1 MRNIGM
7 TGGIGSGKNQVA
19 DIFNQLG
26 FYTIDSDISSRK
38 VMEKGEAAYE
48 KIVSFFGSDILDEND
63 NILRKKLGDI
73 VFSDK
78 AKLKTLENIVHP
90 AIYEYERKE
99 RSKIYGK
106 DDKAVVITHAALIIE
121 SGSIDKYD
129 ALIVISCPDELQV
142 ERVMQRD
149 NFSEEKARNIVAH
162 QMPNE
167 ERLKYADKYADFII
181 DNSSTLDDLYNEVK
195 RVHNLITQINY
206 GKKHNK

>member
-19 DIFNQLG
+19 DMFNQLG

-73 VFSDK
+73 VFNDK

-99 RSKIYGK
+99 RSKIYGR

-167 ERLKYADKYADFII
+167 ERLKYADFII
-181 DNSSTLDDLYNEVK
+181 DNSSTLDDLYKEVK

-206 GKKHNK
+206 GEKHTTKI

>member
-99 RSKIYGK
+99 RSKIYGR

-167 ERLKYADKYADFII
+167 ERLKYADFII

-206 GKKHNK
+206 GEKHN

>member
-38 VMEKGEAAYE
+38 VMKKGEAAYE

-90 AIYEYERKE
+90 AIYEYEKKE

-167 ERLKYADKYADFII
+167 ERLKYADFII

-206 GKKHNK
+206 GEKHTTKI

>member
-63 NILRKKLGDI
+63 NILRKKLGNI
-73 VFSDK
+73 VFNDK

-90 AIYEYERKE
+90 AIYEYEKKE

-149 NFSEEKARNIVAH
+149 NFSEEKARNIVSH

-167 ERLKYADKYADFII
+167 ERLKYADFII
-181 DNSSTLDDLYNEVK
+181 DNSSTLDDLYKEVK

-206 GKKHNK
+206 GEKHNK

>member
-90 AIYEYERKE
+90 AIYEYEKKE
-99 RSKIYGK
+99 RSKIYGR

-167 ERLKYADKYADFII
+167 ERLKYADFII

-206 GKKHNK
+206 GEKHK

>member
-19 DIFNQLG
+19 DMFNQLG

-48 KIVSFFGSDILDEND
+48 KIVSFFGRDILDENG

-73 VFSDK
+73 VFNDK
-78 AKLKTLENIVHP
+78 EKLKTLENIVHP

-99 RSKIYGK
+99 RSKIYGR

-142 ERVMQRD
+142 KRVMQRD
-149 NFSEEKARNIVAH
+149 NFSEEKARNIVSH

-167 ERLKYADKYADFII
+167 ERLKYADFII
-181 DNSSTLDDLYNEVK
+181 DNSSTLDDLYKEVK

-206 GKKHNK
+206 GEKHNK

>member
-73 VFSDK
+73 VFNDK

-162 QMPNE
+162 QMQNE
-167 ERLKYADKYADFII
+167 ERLKYADFII

-206 GKKHNK
+206 GEKHNK

>member
-26 FYTIDSDISSRK
+26 FYSIDSDISSRK

-73 VFSDK
+73 VFNDK

-167 ERLKYADKYADFII
+167 ERLKYADFII
-181 DNSSTLDDLYNEVK
+181 DNFSTLDDLYNEVK
-195 RVHNLITQINY
+195 RVYNLITQINY
-206 GKKHNK
+206 GEKHTTKI

>member
-19 DIFNQLG
+19 EIFNQLG
-26 FYTIDSDISSRK
+26 FYTIDSDVSSRK
-38 VMEKGEAAYE
+38 VMEKGQPAYE

-90 AIYEYERKE
+90 AIYEYEKKE

-106 DDKAVVITHAALIIE
+106 DNKAVVITHAALIIE

-142 ERVMQRD
+142 QRVMQRD

-167 ERLKYADKYADFII
+167 ERLKYADFII

-206 GKKHNK
+206 GEKHTTKI

>member
-90 AIYEYERKE
+90 AIYEYEKKE
-99 RSKIYGK
+99 RSKIYGR

-142 ERVMQRD
+142 ERVVQRD

-167 ERLKYADKYADFII
+167 ERLKYADFII
-181 DNSSTLDDLYNEVK
+181 DNSSTLDYLYNEVK
-195 RVHNLITQINY
+195 RVYNLITQINY
-206 GKKHNK
+206 GEKHK

>member
-90 AIYEYERKE
+90 AIYEYEKKE

-167 ERLKYADKYADFII
+167 ERLKYADFII

-206 GKKHNK
+206 GEKHN

>member
-73 VFSDK
+73 VFNDK

-90 AIYEYERKE
+90 AIYEYEKKE

-167 ERLKYADKYADFII
+167 ERLKYADFII

-195 RVHNLITQINY
+195 RVYNLITQINY
-206 GKKHNK
+206 GEKHTTKI

>member
-48 KIVSFFGSDILDEND
+48 KIVSFFGKDILDEND

-90 AIYEYERKE
+90 AIYEYEKKE

-167 ERLKYADKYADFII
+167 ERLKYADFII
-181 DNSSTLDDLYNEVK
+181 YNSSTLDDLYNEVK
-195 RVHNLITQINY
+195 RVYNLITQINY
-206 GKKHNK
+206 GEKHK

>member
-73 VFSDK
+73 VFNDK

-167 ERLKYADKYADFII
+167 ERLKYADFII

>member
-106 DDKAVVITHAALIIE
+106 DNKAVVITHAALIIE

-167 ERLKYADKYADFII
+167 ERLKYADFII

-195 RVHNLITQINY
+195 RVYNLITQINY
-206 GKKHNK
+206 GEKHNK

>member
-73 VFSDK
+73 VFNDK

-99 RSKIYGK
+99 RSKIYGR

-167 ERLKYADKYADFII
+167 ERLKYADFII

-195 RVHNLITQINY
+195 RVHNLIMQINY
-206 GKKHNK
+206 GEKHTTKI

>member
-48 KIVSFFGSDILDEND
+48 KIVSFFGSNILDKNGS
-63 NILRKKLGDI
+63 ILRKKLGDI

-99 RSKIYGK
+99 RSKIYGR
-106 DDKAVVITHAALIIE
+106 DNKAVVITHAALIIE

-149 NFSEEKARNIVAH
+149 NFSEEKARNIVSH

-167 ERLKYADKYADFII
+167 ERLKYADFII

-206 GKKHNK
+206 GEKHNK

>member
-48 KIVSFFGSDILDEND
+48 KIVSFFGSDILDENY

-73 VFSDK
+73 VFNDK

-142 ERVMQRD
+142 QRVMQRD

-167 ERLKYADKYADFII
+167 ERLKYADFII
-181 DNSSTLDDLYNEVK
+181 DNSSTLDDLYNEVQ

-206 GKKHNK
+206 GEKHNK

>member
-48 KIVSFFGSDILDEND
+48 KIVSFFGSDILDKNGS
-63 NILRKKLGDI
+63 ILRKKLGDI
-73 VFSDK
+73 VFNDK

-90 AIYEYERKE
+90 AIYEYEKKE
-99 RSKIYGK
+99 RSKIYGR

-142 ERVMQRD
+142 ERVVQRD

-167 ERLKYADKYADFII
+167 ERLKYADFII
-181 DNSSTLDDLYNEVK
+181 DNSSTLDYLYNEVK
-195 RVHNLITQINY
+195 RVYNLITQINY
-206 GKKHNK
+206 GEKHK

>member
-38 VMEKGEAAYE
+38 VMEKEEVAYE

-73 VFSDK
+73 VFNDK

-99 RSKIYGK
+99 RSKIYGR

-167 ERLKYADKYADFII
+167 ERLKYADFII

-206 GKKHNK
+206 GEKHN

>member
-99 RSKIYGK
+99 RSKIYGR

-167 ERLKYADKYADFII
+167 ERLKYADFII

-206 GKKHNK
+206 GEKHNK

>member
-73 VFSDK
+73 VFNDK

-167 ERLKYADKYADFII
+167 ERLKYADFII

-206 GKKHNK
+206 GEKHTTKI

>member
-38 VMEKGEAAYE
+38 VMEKGEAAYK

-142 ERVMQRD
+142 ERVVQRD

-167 ERLKYADKYADFII
+167 ERLKYADFII
-181 DNSSTLDDLYNEVK
+181 DNSSTLDYLYNEVK
-195 RVHNLITQINY
+195 RVYNLITQINY
-206 GKKHNK
+206 GEKHNK

>member
-90 AIYEYERKE
+90 AIYEYEKKE

-167 ERLKYADKYADFII
+167 ERLKYADFII

-206 GKKHNK
+206 GEKHK

>member
-38 VMEKGEAAYE
+38 VMEKGEVAYE

-73 VFSDK
+73 VFNDK

-90 AIYEYERKE
+90 AIYEYEKKE
-99 RSKIYGK
+99 RSKIYGR

-167 ERLKYADKYADFII
+167 ERLKYADFII

-206 GKKHNK
+206 GEKHNK